1 MKEVQGREGEK
12 DQSEYTFC
20 NGRVVTATHSLI
32 GLVYKVHH
40 NYFIKYNPTTLV
52 YCSQMYH
59 VEGG

>member
-32 GLVYKVHH
+32 GLVHKVHH
-40 NYFIKYNPTTLV
+40 NYFIKYNPTLV